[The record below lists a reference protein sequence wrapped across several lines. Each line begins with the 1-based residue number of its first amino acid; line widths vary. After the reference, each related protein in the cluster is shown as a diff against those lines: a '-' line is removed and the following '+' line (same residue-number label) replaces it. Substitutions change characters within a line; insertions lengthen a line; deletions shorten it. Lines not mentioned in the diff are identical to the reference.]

1 VATPVSSTA
10 GSPPSDSITATS
22 GQTVFPYTF
31 LANVASDIQVTKNG
45 TLLTSGYTVDGLGTS
60 GGNVTL
66 DVGATAGDAIVI
78 TGSTYFWF
86 ALEKVGGNFIFE

>member
-1 VATPVSSTA
+1 MYRLRHLHPRGRHIGDGEESRSQI
-10 GSPPSDSITATS
+10 S
-22 GQTVFPYTF
+22 
-31 LANVASDIQVTKNG
+31 ASDIKVTKNG